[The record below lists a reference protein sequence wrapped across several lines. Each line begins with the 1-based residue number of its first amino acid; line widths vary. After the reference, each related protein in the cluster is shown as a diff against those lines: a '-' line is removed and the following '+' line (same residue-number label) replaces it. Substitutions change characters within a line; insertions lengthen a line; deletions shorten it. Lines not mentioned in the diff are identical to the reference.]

1 MKVVTFLLDL
11 LYPPRCAF
19 CHDFLETSGDGLC
32 AHCRTSLPFAQN
44 GGRQRFSFVRACVS
58 PLTYEGAVR
67 ASLLRYK
74 FGGATGYAKV
84 YGRLVVG
91 TVRAEL
97 AGEYDLV
104 TWVPLSRRRL
114 RERGY
119 DQARLLAKATAKE
132 LGLPLTPTLHKQ
144 RNTQPQSGTGDAAK
158 RRANITGAYR
168 MKRSADVAGKRVL
181 LIDDI
186 VTTGA
191 TLSECARVL
200 GKAGASRWC
209 APRSRAPLTKTAA
222 RRLRLTITSAVRMIR
237 EFCFMMIFERD
248 IAIDLGTTNIRVFV
262 RGKGIMLREPS
273 IVAVDKYTGRMLK
286 VGQDAQKMLGR
297 TPANIVAIHPISAG
311 VISDYDM
318 TALMLKELLS
328 RVTSFSLFKPR
339 VLVTVPSSVT
349 GVEERNVIDAV
360 IEAGARKVYLVESAV
375 ATAAGAGADI
385 SKPDG
390 HLVIDIGGGTT
401 EVAVVS
407 LGGVVESESIKTA
420 GDAFDEAIV
429 RYVRRKH
436 NILIGKRTAEELKI
450 GIACLVPRAE
460 VGIQEVKGRCLTTG
474 LPKSVKISSVEL
486 VEAIAE
492 PARDILETIHMVLER
507 TPPELVA
514 DVAQNGIIMAGGG
527 SLIYGFDQLVEKDTG
542 IRTTVV
548 DDALSCAAFGSG
560 KMLMNL
566 NDMQDGMVN
575 LARKRQMKA

>member
-1 MKVVTFLLDL
+1 MLF
-11 LYPPRCAF
+11 
-19 CHDFLETSGDGLC
+19 
-32 AHCRTSLPFAQN
+32 
-44 GGRQRFSFVRACVS
+44 
-58 PLTYEGAVR
+58 
-67 ASLLRYK
+67 
-74 FGGATGYAKV
+74 
-84 YGRLVVG
+84 
-91 TVRAEL
+91 
-97 AGEYDLV
+97 
-104 TWVPLSRRRL
+104 
-114 RERGY
+114 
-119 DQARLLAKATAKE
+119 
-132 LGLPLTPTLHKQ
+132 
-144 RNTQPQSGTGDAAK
+144 
-158 RRANITGAYR
+158 
-168 MKRSADVAGKRVL
+168 
-181 LIDDI
+181 
-186 VTTGA
+186 
-191 TLSECARVL
+191 
-200 GKAGASRWC
+200 
-209 APRSRAPLTKTAA
+209 
-222 RRLRLTITSAVRMIR
+222 
-237 EFCFMMIFERD
+237 FERD
-248 IAIDLGTTNIRVFV
+248 IAIDLGTTNTLVYV
-262 RGKGIMLREPS
+262 RGKGVAMREPT
-273 IVAVDKYTGRMLK
+273 IVAVDKTTGKLLK
-286 VGQDAQKMLGR
+286 IGEEAQKMLGR
-297 TPANIVAIHPISAG
+297 TPANIVAIHPIANG

-318 TALMLKELLS
+318 TTRMLQELLS
-328 RVTSFSLFKPR
+328 RVTSFSFFKPR
-339 VLVTVPSSVT
+339 VIVCVPSSIT
-349 GVEERNVIDAV
+349 GVEERAIIDAT
-360 IEAGARKVYLVESAV
+360 IEAGARKVYLLETAV
-375 ATAAGAGADI
+375 ATSTGAGIDI
-385 SKPDG
+385 SKPEG

-474 LPKSVKISSVEL
+474 LPKSMKISSVEL

-514 DVAQNGIIMAGGG
+514 DLAQNGIIMAGGG